1 MDIDEQFPLLKMEEA
16 SSSDISSS
24 EFSASANCAN
34 IDRQRG
40 ILWIGFRPKKN
51 RAEKNTYN
59 GFPVARH
66 VVAVGEVVKY
76 GLLRSLNAGGHHRGV
91 ECSFVRSSVRGVGW

>member
-40 ILWIGFRPKKN
+40 ILWIGFRPKKKT
-51 RAEKNTYN
+51 EQKKIHTT
-59 GFPVARH
+59 VSQLH
-66 VVAVGEVVKY
+66 DMSS
-76 GLLRSLNAGGHHRGV
+76 LLVRLSSTA
-91 ECSFVRSSVRGVGW
+91 CCVRSMLAVIIGALNVLSSVQA